1 MIKFRTQYSND
12 SKEFISDNGSPYLDQ
27 YEYDV
32 DKKGIQQLVMTDKKK
47 DVHAEIQAD
56 YASTD
61 INLLMKRF
69 ALGDAS
75 AINVKDGFY
84 VDVTKMPTNLAE
96 LFDKNIECV
105 QFFNSLPAE
114 LKAMFDNSYTQFFS
128 ELNDDSKG
136 FNSKIEAYNDQ
147 FVNHDFDVPIDDE
160 PIKAGDDDE

>member
-1 MIKFRTQYSND
+1 MRFKTQFSVD
-12 SKEFISDNGSPYLDQ
+12 SSKYISESGSPYLDQ

-32 DKKGIQQLVMTDKKK
+32 NKKGIQSLVKTDKKK

-69 ALGDAS
+69 ALGDKS
-75 AINVKDGFY
+75 AIDVTQGFY
-84 VDVTKMPTNLAE
+84 VDVTKMPKNLAE
-96 LFDKNIECV
+96 LFDRNIECV

-114 LKAMFDNSYTQFFS
+114 VKEMFDNSYTQFFT

-136 FNSKIEAYNDQ
+136 FNDKIAKYNDQ
-147 FVNHDFDVPIDDE
+147 FIDHDFDVDE
-160 PIKAGDDDE
+160 DVLKESEVDES